1 MSFPYVDVE
10 QTFGDFLEEFGA
22 EVSDRT
28 LSGSNKPTNADY
40 IFHDEKVIAEL
51 KLLKKDP
58 FENKDFKKSFVNK
71 QREWLQKGY
80 ITLTQLR
87 SITKIRQ
94 LPDKCYNDM
103 VKLYRSPIK
112 THIDKAND
120 QIKKTK
126 ARLNVPDYKGLLFL
140 GSDGNYFLEPDNVRQ
155 FVADLLN
162 NSSRYRSINTVVY
175 LTINVVTTHPNDSS
189 LSRLW
194 VKLYRDEDVFENV
207 SLSFLNKLYDEWV
220 EY

>member
-1 MSFPYVDVE
+1 MIFEELASFDKSESKPLLYSFLIGIRLYFPMSFPYVDVE

-40 IFHDEKVIAEL
+40 VFHDEKVIAEL

-87 SITKIRQ
+87 SITKIKQ

-126 ARLNVPDYKGLLFL
+126 ARLNVPDRTLRKIIETNERGRT
-140 GSDGNYFLEPDNVRQ
+140 ET
-155 FVADLLN
+155 DLLK
-162 NSSRYRSINTVVY
+162 
-175 LTINVVTTHPNDSS
+175 DAKF
-189 LSRLW
+189 
-194 VKLYRDEDVFENV
+194 VKPQ
-207 SLSFLNKLYDEWV
+207 
-220 EY
+220 